1 MPVLREFHPNNN
13 VGGTCALGS
22 ALENPAQ
29 WQVHRAKGMCPS
41 KGHSPT
47 CPHCSRYP
55 DSRTLARMLWV
66 DLQSLHGFLPGS
78 ILLRVDCLAGVC
90 TSRPGEWPSTLFV
103 GSVAGT
109 WMWRLGCPHMWAW
122 GSRGIEWQSRWEE
135 KKGERPR
142 PTLFELPPLV
152 WNSKGSKNFTFEPG
166 LPNCYKCVFVKMG
179 GEKNIPF
186 NSLTWSVA
194 FIYLDLGMWISTG
207 ILFQALQMLGWSCAQ
222 GPSPEGTRF

>member
-109 WMWRLGCPHMWAW
+109 WMWRLGCPHMWA
-122 GSRGIEWQSRWEE
+122 
-135 KKGERPR
+135 
-142 PTLFELPPLV
+142 
-152 WNSKGSKNFTFEPG
+152 
-166 LPNCYKCVFVKMG
+166 
-179 GEKNIPF
+179 
-186 NSLTWSVA
+186 
-194 FIYLDLGMWISTG
+194 
-207 ILFQALQMLGWSCAQ
+207 
-222 GPSPEGTRF
+222 